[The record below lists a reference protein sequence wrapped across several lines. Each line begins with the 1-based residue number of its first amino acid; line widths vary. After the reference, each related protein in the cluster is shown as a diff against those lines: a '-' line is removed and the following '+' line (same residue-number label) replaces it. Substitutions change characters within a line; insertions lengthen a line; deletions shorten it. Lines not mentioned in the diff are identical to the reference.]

1 MHVNMKTVLFA
12 STLVVATVAHAGDV
26 EGLARDVVADLSAR
40 GFDRVSKR
48 FDPQMAA
55 ALPTPKLASV
65 WDGVVSQF
73 GAFKSIKSV
82 RIEPKDAYQVA
93 LIAAVFEKSDLL
105 ITLSFDGQGRVA
117 GMFFK
122 PISVASVWTPP
133 AYAGSQEEKEFAV
146 GAKKLPGTL
155 TLPTKSG
162 AGPFP
167 IVVFVHGSGPNDR
180 DETMGPNKLFKDLAF
195 GLAGKGIAS
204 LRYDKRTLKFPAEFG
219 ATTQYTL
226 REEVLDDVRD
236 AVTQLATTEKIDPKR
251 IFVLGHSLGGTL
263 GPRMAADS
271 PKLAGLILFAGATRD
286 MDVLVREQVK
296 VTAPGKPEV
305 EAMVD
310 AFSKAYRDPKL
321 AKTDTIDFLGAKL
334 PGSYALDLRSVEPAK
349 GAAALKLP
357 VFVAQGGRDYQVT
370 TVDFEAWKVALKGKK
385 DVTAKLYPAL
395 NHHFLEGSG
404 PSTPAE
410 YMTPG
415 HVPVEVIND
424 LSEFVLKKR

>member
-1 MHVNMKTVLFA
+1 MFA
-12 STLVVATVAHAGDV
+12 ASET
-26 EGLARDVVADLSAR
+26 ESLARDVVSDLSAR

-48 FDPQMAA
+48 FDSQMAA

-65 WDGVVSQF
+65 WDGVVTQF
-73 GAFKSIKSV
+73 GAFKTIKSV
-82 RIEPKDAYQVA
+82 RIEPKDAFQVA
-93 LIAAVFEKSDLL
+93 LIAAQFEKSDLL
-105 ITLSFDGQGRVA
+105 ITLSFNAQGQVA

-122 PISVASVWTPP
+122 PIAVAPAWMPP
-133 AYAGSQEEKEFAV
+133 PYAGSQEEKDFTV

-155 TLPTKSG
+155 TLPKSG

-167 IVVFVHGSGPNDR
+167 VVVFVHGSGPNDR
-180 DETMGPNKLFKDLAF
+180 DESMGPNKLFKDLAF
-195 GLAGKGIAS
+195 GLAGKGIAT
-204 LRYDKRTLKFPAEFG
+204 LRYDKRTLKFPGEFA
-219 ATTQYTL
+219 ATTPYTL

-236 AVTQLATTEKIDPKR
+236 AVTALATTEKIDPRR

-263 GPRMAADS
+263 GPRIAADNA
-271 PKLAGLILFAGATRD
+271 KLAGLILFAGATRE

-305 EAMVD
+305 EAMVE

-334 PGSYALDLRSVEPAK
+334 PGSYALDLRATNPAK
-349 GAAALKLP
+349 EAAALKLP

-370 TVDFEAWKVALKGKK
+370 VVDFEAWKTALKGKK

-404 PSTPAE
+404 PATPAE

-415 HVPVEVIND
+415 HVPLEVISD